1 MPDLVSNGI
10 HLAYDVFGEG
20 DPVLLVAGT
29 GQPANTFHIY
39 QMPALVEAG
48 FKVVTFDNRGV
59 APSDAPPAPYSM
71 HDLVEDA
78 AGLIEGLNLAPCR
91 VVGMSLGAIITQEL
105 ALAHPELVRSAVMM
119 GTVGRLGRSGQMLT
133 NAWVEMDRAGIVL
146 PPLYDAMNQ
155 LAWLFSP
162 ATLANEEFVAT
173 FVELVLSGPP
183 WSGEGRLGQHLAEQ
197 AYGDRLEALAGIK
210 VPSMVMTFEFD
221 AITLAPMGREV
232 AGVIP
237 GCELVEIA
245 GVGHGGMVEK
255 PDEVNAALIEFL
267 KNH

>member
-1 MPDLVSNGI
+1 MPETVANGI
-10 HLAYDVFGEG
+10 HLAYDEFGEG

-29 GQPANTFHIY
+29 GQPANSWHIY
-39 QMPALVEAG
+39 QVPALVEAG

-59 APSDAPPAPYSM
+59 APSDIPPPPYTIS
-71 HDLVEDA
+71 DLVEDA
-78 AGLIEGLNLAPCR
+78 AGMIQALDLAPCR

-119 GTVGRLGRSGQMLT
+119 GTVGRLGHSGQLLT

-155 LAWLFSP
+155 LAWLFAP
-162 ATLANEEFVAT
+162 DTLANEEFVAT
-173 FVELVLSGPP
+173 FVELMLSGAP
-183 WSGEGRLGQHLAEQ
+183 WPVEGRLGQHLAEQ
-197 AYGDRLEALAGIK
+197 AYGDRMEAIGGIR

-221 AITLAPMGREV
+221 AITLALMGREV
-232 AGVIP
+232 AAIIP
-237 GCELVEIA
+237 GCELVEIKNA
-245 GVGHGGMVEK
+245 GHGGMVEK